1 MAPKGKDKNE
11 KSKAASGKRQESE
24 RSLKEMTGD
33 FIDEVEKTG
42 TALIDEVKQLF
53 DGLGEKVSGVT
64 GAALDTTSAL
74 AQKVGKDPSQ
84 YISSLL
90 KEVQVAGE
98 ASVKA
103 IGDSFEVLRDQV
115 SGHGAKPPAEQKA
128 KKSSAKSE
136 KKASKENAAKKVTKK
151 KVAKKKVAKKK
162 VTKKKAVAKT
172 AAGEANR
179 TSTPK
184 KKTVVRKTAKK
195 TAQTRKKAAV
205 RKATAV
211 K

>member
-1 MAPKGKDKNE
+1 MASKGKDKNG
-11 KSKAASGKRQESE
+11 KSKVASGKRQESE
-24 RSLKEMTGD
+24 RSLKEMTGN
-33 FIDEVEKTG
+33 FINEVEKTS

-74 AQKVGKDPSQ
+74 AQKVGNDPSQ
-84 YISSLL
+84 YISGLL

-115 SGHGAKPPAEQKA
+115 SGHDAKAPAEEKE
-128 KKSSAKSE
+128 KKSSAKNE
-136 KKASKENAAKKVTKK
+136 KKASKENAVKKVAKKT
-151 KVAKKKVAKKK
+151 VAKKKVAKKK
-162 VTKKKAVAKT
+162 VTKKKAAAKT
-172 AAGEANR
+172 SADVASQA
-179 TSTPK
+179 SAPK

-195 TAQTRKKAAV
+195 AAV
-205 RKATAV
+205 RKATAI
-211 K
+211 KKADSS